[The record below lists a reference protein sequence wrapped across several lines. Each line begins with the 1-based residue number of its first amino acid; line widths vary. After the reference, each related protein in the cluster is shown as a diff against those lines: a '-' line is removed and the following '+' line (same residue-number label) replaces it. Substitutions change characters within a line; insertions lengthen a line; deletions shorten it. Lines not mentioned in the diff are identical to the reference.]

1 MTIHLYK
8 YCSFSLVHHSR
19 PGSTIQYKTRQS
31 QVSSS
36 FLFSPICFLF
46 RSIFKLFMSC
56 MTIYVRCCSRC
67 FLLFF
72 TGDLLLDK
80 RNANKSVKA
89 FYTHTSVCVLIAL
102 PVGFVHCVSVF
113 TEIFSVRT
121 GLVNKYTELFQK

>member
-19 PGSTIQYKTRQS
+19 PRSTIQYNTRQS

-36 FLFSPICFLF
+36 FLFFPIFFLF

-72 TGDLLLDK
+72 YRELLLDK

-89 FYTHTSVCVLIAL
+89 FYTHTSVCVLPYRSASSIAFRL
-102 PVGFVHCVSVF
+102 F
-113 TEIFSVRT
+113 TEIFSVRARGT
-121 GLVNKYTELFQK
+121 SK